1 MISNMLPHEKDIVL
15 IVDDTAA
22 NHEVIQTVL
31 SDIGVKCENAF
42 DGMEA
47 VTMCGSVES
56 DYYSLILMDIN
67 LPCMDGLATT
77 QRIRQLGVT
86 SPIIA
91 VTAASRD
98 EEKIKSAETDEL
110 FDLLLFKPF
119 NAAAFYTTISPYIK
133 SATLHS
139 LSPDI
144 ISAETCGFSSLDP
157 EICDIHTAIDNMGNS
172 PRLFMKHFN
181 NFKNNNADL
190 SLRLTALIEKRKF
203 YDAAMLCHS
212 IKGLSGMLG
221 LTSLYRHVVE
231 LETILKGHASEGDCT
246 PAGLSDMSRMLA
258 LISDDVRLI
267 CQVQL

>member
-22 NHEVIQTVL
+22 NHEVIQTFL

-119 NAAAFYTTISPYIK
+119 NAAAVLYDHI
-133 SATLHS
+133 ALHKVS
-139 LSPDI
+139 HPPLALPRYHI
-144 ISAETCGFSSLDP
+144 GG
-157 EICDIHTAIDNMGNS
+157 NM
-172 PRLFMKHFN
+172 RLFQ
-181 NFKNNNADL
+181 
-190 SLRLTALIEKRKF
+190 
-203 YDAAMLCHS
+203 
-212 IKGLSGMLG
+212 
-221 LTSLYRHVVE
+221 
-231 LETILKGHASEGDCT
+231 
-246 PAGLSDMSRMLA
+246 P
-258 LISDDVRLI
+258 
-267 CQVQL
+267 